1 MFVSKFRFPVT
12 LALVTQTTI
21 KCINQFS
28 GNWLPTAIWRG
39 KWNLP
44 ALFQVILKNIY
55 IYPFAFNLN
64 FCQFSL
70 GHCMPDRH
78 LDPIMQPFCIVIIKC
93 FCEECI
99 FIRADPHSPPPS
111 QHTSVG
117 GNVLN
122 QSNQGGMEI
131 HNDNLHYLSLL
142 GFFLF
147 KEHHNLK
154 RKIFYYKK
162 IIMRKIREEYV
173 TTEVFVEGTFRKHIN
188 NNGSFGD

>member
-1 MFVSKFRFPVT
+1 MESSCTFP
-12 LALVTQTTI
+12 
-21 KCINQFS
+21 S
-28 GNWLPTAIWRG
+28 DSE
-39 KWNLP
+39 
-44 ALFQVILKNIY
+44 NIY

-70 GHCMPDRH
+70 GHCMPERH
-78 LDPIMQPFCIVIIKC
+78 LDPIVHPFCIVIIKC

-117 GNVLN
+117 RNVLN

-142 GFFLF
+142 GFFLL

-173 TTEVFVEGTFRKHIN
+173 TTEVFVEGNFRKYIN
-188 NNGSFGD
+188 NNGSFWD

>member
-1 MFVSKFRFPVT
+1 M
-12 LALVTQTTI
+12 
-21 KCINQFS
+21 
-28 GNWLPTAIWRG
+28 
-39 KWNLP
+39 
-44 ALFQVILKNIY
+44 ILKNIY

-70 GHCMPDRH
+70 GHCMPERH
-78 LDPIMQPFCIVIIKC
+78 LDPIMHPFCIVIIKC

-117 GNVLN
+117 GIVLS

-131 HNDNLHYLSLL
+131 HNDSLHYLSLL

-154 RKIFYYKK
+154 RKIFYNNK

-173 TTEVFVEGTFRKHIN
+173 TTEVFVEGTFRKYIN
-188 NNGSFGD
+188 NNGSFWD

>member
-70 GHCMPDRH
+70 GHCMPERH
-78 LDPIMQPFCIVIIKC
+78 LDPIMHPFCIVIIKC

-142 GFFLF
+142 GFFLL

-154 RKIFYYKK
+154 RNIFYYK

-173 TTEVFVEGTFRKHIN
+173 TTEVFVEGNFRKYIN
-188 NNGSFGD
+188 NNGSFWD

>member
-70 GHCMPDRH
+70 GHCMPERH
-78 LDPIMQPFCIVIIKC
+78 LDPIMHPFCIVIIKC

-99 FIRADPHSPPPS
+99 FIRANPHSPPPS

-142 GFFLF
+142 GFFLL

-154 RKIFYYKK
+154 RKIFYYK

-173 TTEVFVEGTFRKHIN
+173 TTEVFVEGNFRKYIN
-188 NNGSFGD
+188 NNGSFWD